1 MISDSY
7 NSENSDI
14 KRNYKKREGKPRGK
28 YRKKIYKTTDK
39 DFINKE
45 QILKQ
50 CFQDSDLANMDD
62 DQMFYYIRDVAHID
76 LSKEKLAEYKKR
88 FKNQIDE
95 ERLAWI
101 EHYAKG
107 GFVDF
112 FKKRVEEAE
121 YIQAMAFQELLEYKK
136 KPKDERDLK
145 DFAMLCNVI
154 KNNNELLSQL
164 GMATPVIAQVRA
176 YIDELEKNKLE
187 NDAKT
192 SIQSNNYLTLQ
203 TNNVG
208 INDGNKDG
216 SEGLGESVK
225 NNHQQEQT
233 SVSVLAN
240 QQRNSEQDENI
251 SKIIVTA
258 RDVDNTDGKQQHNE
272 STNAVNSGPNTT
284 SKSIPRVVDD
294 PEEVF

>member
-1 MISDSY
+1 MISDSD
-7 NSENSDI
+7 NSENSEN

-28 YRKKIYKTTDK
+28 YRKKIYKTTEQ

-101 EHYAKG
+101 DHYAKG

-136 KPKDERDLK
+136 KPKSERDLK

-203 TNNVG
+203 TNNVD
-208 INDGNKDG
+208 INHGNKDG
-216 SEGLGESVK
+216 SEGLGVK
-225 NNHQQEQT
+225 DHQQEQT

-240 QQRNSEQDENI
+240 QQRNNEQDENI
-251 SKIIVTA
+251 PEIIVTA
-258 RDVDNTDGKQQHNE
+258 RDVDNTDGKQRFE